1 MAPEPNKRLPP
12 NRHRTVAAW
21 CAGLVAVMVGLA
33 YASVPLY
40 RLFCQVTGF
49 DGTPRIATA
58 PSAKVLD
65 RTVTVRFDANVAPEL
80 PWRFEPEQTTIKV
93 KLGESTLAF
102 YRVTNTS
109 DRPLWGMT
117 TFNVFPEQVAPF
129 FNKLQCFCF
138 TEQLLQPGESQEM
151 AVSFFVDPQILADKD
166 AFWVEHMT
174 LSYTFYPAAPPKSAG
189 KTGDPATPQAVQ
201 RKGQAG

>member
-65 RTVTVRFDANVAPEL
+65 RTVTVRFDANVAPDL
-80 PWRFEPEQTTIKV
+80 PWRFEPEQTTAKV
-93 KLGESTLAF
+93 KLGQSALAF
-102 YRVTNTS
+102 YRATNTS
-109 DRPLWGMT
+109 DRPVWG
-117 TFNVFPEQVAPF
+117 
-129 FNKLQCFCF
+129 
-138 TEQLLQPGESQEM
+138 
-151 AVSFFVDPQILADKD
+151 
-166 AFWVEHMT
+166 
-174 LSYTFYPAAPPKSAG
+174 
-189 KTGDPATPQAVQ
+189 
-201 RKGQAG
+201 

>member
-58 PSAKVLD
+58 HLPRCS
-65 RTVTVRFDANVAPEL
+65 TAP
-80 PWRFEPEQTTIKV
+80 
-93 KLGESTLAF
+93 
-102 YRVTNTS
+102 
-109 DRPLWGMT
+109 
-117 TFNVFPEQVAPF
+117 
-129 FNKLQCFCF
+129 
-138 TEQLLQPGESQEM
+138 
-151 AVSFFVDPQILADKD
+151 
-166 AFWVEHMT
+166 
-174 LSYTFYPAAPPKSAG
+174 
-189 KTGDPATPQAVQ
+189 
-201 RKGQAG
+201 